1 MESIPIPGQ
10 AILVSLQVNEIKI
23 VSAPEVTAQELLRT
37 QESQSPV
44 RRIFLQKWIIR
55 KIQIAGLKEAWILA
69 GVIL

>member
-55 KIQIAGLKEAWILA
+55 KIQIAGLKEAWILV

>member
-1 MESIPIPGQ
+1 MESIPIPRQ

-55 KIQIAGLKEAWILA
+55 KIQIAGLKEAWILV